1 MKINVKDLSKKKTYN
16 YSTTVTAS
24 KLEYT
29 LGWILGL
36 FVIIGAI
43 LIILF
48 VDFILV
54 ACLSIFGLIII
65 FILFGIIV
73 IFSKK
78 HKEERIKNTQIHK
91 N

>member
-1 MKINVKDLSKKKTYN
+1 MKINVKNLSKKKTYN

-36 FVIIGAI
+36 SVIIGAI

-48 VDFILV
+48 VDSIFV
-54 ACLSIFGLIII
+54 ACLSIFGLIIL